1 MFGVIEEDV
10 MRELAAG
17 PSFAAWTFDKI
28 DSTQRI
34 THVALAAAIGASDH
48 LGWRT

>member
-48 LGWRT
+48 LGRRT